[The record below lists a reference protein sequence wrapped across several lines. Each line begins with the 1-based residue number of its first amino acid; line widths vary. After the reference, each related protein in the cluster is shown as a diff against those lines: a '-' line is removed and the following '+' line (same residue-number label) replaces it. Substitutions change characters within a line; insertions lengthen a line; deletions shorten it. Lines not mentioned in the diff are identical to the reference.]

1 MYKKNGSR
9 LLKHLDFL
17 ILDLFA
23 LEIAYALGY
32 YLRFHNQTVYP
43 TSKSLYVLMAV
54 LLGSLLVVVDLAS
67 NAYEGILHR
76 GYGKEFARVLFE
88 TVAVFALVS
97 AYLFLSKDAISL
109 SRLTLLYA
117 MCLFL
122 ILDYAGRCLLKRLVR
137 RRLVQNPERSMLI
150 YTTEAQAET
159 AVRRIL
165 ANEVRD
171 FLLAGIVL
179 HDGECLTTRDGQER
193 KICGVPVV
201 ASRETA
207 VSYICT
213 GWVDEVL
220 IDLPVNTTAPG
231 DLVNQLI
238 LMGVAVH
245 QTLPGRDDMNE
256 RNQFVERI
264 CGRTVVTTTI
274 NSMTAGQALCK
285 RLMDIVGGLVGS
297 LLTLILTLFVGP
309 AILVKSPG
317 PIFFKQKRV
326 GKNGKV
332 FTIYKFRSMY
342 LDAEERKKELEKKNK
357 MEGLLFKVDDDPRII
372 KGVGTFIRKHSI
384 DEFPQFFNVLKGDM
398 SLVGTRPPTLDEWK
412 RYEPHHRLRMAA
424 KPGLTGMWQVSGRS
438 DIVDF
443 EEVVRLDEKYIR
455 NWDIAMDLRILL
467 KTVEVVF
474 TGKGAE

>member
-54 LLGSLLVVVDLAS
+54 LLGSLLVAVDLAS
-67 NAYEGILHR
+67 DAYGGILYR

-88 TVAVFALVS
+88 TVAVFALIS

-179 HDGECLTTRDGQER
+179 HDGEYLTTRDGQER

-342 LDAEERKKELEKKNK
+342 LDAEERKKELEEKNK

>member
-67 NAYEGILHR
+67 DAYGGILYR

-88 TVAVFALVS
+88 TVAVFALIS

-179 HDGECLTTRDGQER
+179 HDGEYLTTRDGQER

-274 NSMTAGQALCK
+274 NSMTAGQAMCK

-342 LDAEERKKELEKKNK
+342 LDAEERKKELEEKNK

>member
-67 NAYEGILHR
+67 DAYGGILYR

-88 TVAVFALVS
+88 TVAVFALIS

-179 HDGECLTTRDGQER
+179 HDGEYLTTRDGQER

-231 DLVNQLI
+231 I
-238 LMGVAVH
+238 
-245 QTLPGRDDMNE
+245 
-256 RNQFVERI
+256 
-264 CGRTVVTTTI
+264 
-274 NSMTAGQALCK
+274 
-285 RLMDIVGGLVGS
+285 
-297 LLTLILTLFVGP
+297 
-309 AILVKSPG
+309 
-317 PIFFKQKRV
+317 
-326 GKNGKV
+326 
-332 FTIYKFRSMY
+332 
-342 LDAEERKKELEKKNK
+342 
-357 MEGLLFKVDDDPRII
+357 
-372 KGVGTFIRKHSI
+372 
-384 DEFPQFFNVLKGDM
+384 
-398 SLVGTRPPTLDEWK
+398 W
-412 RYEPHHRLRMAA
+412 
-424 KPGLTGMWQVSGRS
+424 
-438 DIVDF
+438 
-443 EEVVRLDEKYIR
+443 
-455 NWDIAMDLRILL
+455 
-467 KTVEVVF
+467 
-474 TGKGAE
+474 

>member
-9 LLKHLDFL
+9 LVKHLDFL

-23 LEIAYALGY
+23 LELSYVLGY
-32 YLRFHNQTVYP
+32 YLRFHSQAAVP
-43 TSKSLYVLMAV
+43 VSKSLYVLMAV
-54 LLGSLLVVVDLAS
+54 LLGSLLMVVNLVSDG
-67 NAYEGILHR
+67 YEGILHR
-76 GYGKEFARVLFE
+76 GYAKELARVLFE

-97 AYLFLSKDAISL
+97 AYLFLSKDAVSL
-109 SRLTLLYA
+109 SRLAILYT

-122 ILDYAGRCLLKRLVR
+122 ILDYGGRSLLKHLVR
-137 RRLVQNPERSMLI
+137 RRLIRNPERSMLL
-150 YTTEAQAET
+150 YTTEAQAEV
-159 AVRRIL
+159 AARRIL
-165 ANEVRD
+165 ENEVRD
-171 FLLAGIVL
+171 FRLAGIIL

-193 KICGVPVV
+193 TVCGVPVV
-201 ASRETA
+201 ASRSTA

-220 IDLPVNTTAPG
+220 IDLPVNTTVPG
-231 DLVNQLI
+231 DLVNQMI

-285 RLMDIVGGLVGS
+285 RLMDILGGLVGS
-297 LLTLILTLFVGP
+297 LGTLVLTLFVGP
-309 AILVKSPG
+309 AIFIKSPG

-342 LDAEERKKELEKKNK
+342 RDAEARKKELEEKNK

-372 KGVGTFIRKHSI
+372 KGVGSFIRKHSI

-398 SLVGTRPPTLDEWK
+398 SLVGTRPPTLDEWN